1 MTALRSLTG
10 PMPFQT
16 AFYALGKGR
25 ALPARRRLNPE
36 VSGPTP
42 GHTALTTADR
52 SVTVAN
58 SAGLPTIT
66 NRLRGR
72 SVGAWVQVARPPGH
86 GRHRPRSSTR
96 RWWRESI
103 AVPWR
108 RPWILSRRCPD
119 LRPHSGA
126 NAAVTGRGER
136 MRASGPV
143 HCGVRPPHAQPLI
156 SSMKTS
162 SSQRVWRAASRR
174 SRSCSKDSRGR
185 LTKATSIWSP
195 SAAVAA
201 QSIGPT
207 RPSVISPFPWM
218 RKSRLPHRPPVS
230 VHTLRHCYAPHLLE
244 AGVNPRVIQRHMGHA
259 SLESTRLY
267 LHPTHKGT
275 EAAYALIDQVM
286 EGL

>member
-16 AFYALGKGR
+16 AFYVLGKGR

-108 RPWILSRRCPD
+108 RPWILSGRCPD

-126 NAAVTGRGER
+126 NAAVSGRSEQREPRSGAAACSASCGYPKPR
-136 MRASGPV
+136 GLAATRSFDARRHRA
-143 HCGVRPPHAQPLI
+143 
-156 SSMKTS
+156 
-162 SSQRVWRAASRR
+162 
-174 SRSCSKDSRGR
+174 
-185 LTKATSIWSP
+185 KA
-195 SAAVAA
+195 
-201 QSIGPT
+201 IG
-207 RPSVISPFPWM
+207 
-218 RKSRLPHRPPVS
+218 
-230 VHTLRHCYAPHLLE
+230 
-244 AGVNPRVIQRHMGHA
+244 
-259 SLESTRLY
+259 
-267 LHPTHKGT
+267 
-275 EAAYALIDQVM
+275 
-286 EGL
+286 